1 MSPLRIALCVP
12 VWITLCAIIIPQ
24 SPKCLYRFDS
34 FYMQNDEKAEL
45 NCEKH
50 TNNNYFLYKI
60 IQIYMALCGWPF
72 FSEKWDE
79 KVIKLNGSYIVK
91 KYNLK

>member
-1 MSPLRIALCVP
+1 
-12 VWITLCAIIIPQ
+12 
-24 SPKCLYRFDS
+24 
-34 FYMQNDEKAEL
+34 MQNDEKAEL

-50 TNNNYFLYKI
+50 TNNNCFLYKI

-91 KYNLK
+91 KKTGTANEKKLMCENVDKF